1 MKIQSNC
8 YQRFWS
14 SQPLYL
20 FTLIL
25 ILSNNNTSLL
35 SRDYDWWD
43 LVCSLWLIDFSSF
56 KWIPSL
62 CQTSCFIQKHFIPH
76 YSFKG
81 IVHIKM
87 SVHLLRSLIK
97 LKEWLT
103 PYSPVSWLVIAHR
116 LTSISLAFLWSVVT
130 SPVTPKNTNN
140 IHIKVLCNI
149 IYSIVLIQTQK
160 YICSHSN
167 LDDSLMMSPVR
178 YFLCNLVLF
187 KMTLQKVILQKTLFD
202 IVLVHSVWKYGFTEH
217 RVTASG

>member
-140 IHIKVLCNI
+140 IHIKVLI
-149 IYSIVLIQTQK
+149 QSVQYHIQYSPYTNSEVLSTSAPIQ
-160 YICSHSN
+160 IWMIHWWW
-167 LDDSLMMSPVR
+167 
-178 YFLCNLVLF
+178 VLYG
-187 KMTLQKVILQKTLFD
+187 TSCVI
-202 IVLVHSVWKYGFTEH
+202 
-217 RVTASG
+217 